1 MTMMMVVRIYNHG
14 DSDDG
19 ENEIDEM
26 AAGDITGSGGAMRGE
41 EERGGQW
48 EGGEG
53 MRAEEGRKRNEEVE
67 GEDGVARASFQGPLS
82 RYTVH

>member
-1 MTMMMVVRIYNHG
+1 
-14 DSDDG
+14 
-19 ENEIDEM
+19 M
-26 AAGDITGSGGAMRGE
+26 AAGDIKGGGGAMRGE

-67 GEDGVARASFQGPLS
+67 GEDGVTKLFPLPQFTPLLS
-82 RYTVH
+82 KLIHNMS